1 MEPMNFSKG
10 LLENFSVVHTSRLMV
25 LSVRDVY
32 WSDWG
37 SEQRI
42 LRGLKMAGSQEP
54 RRGAKENKSRKL
66 AEGNSEESCS
76 SVRGVHRIR
85 RRLSY

>member
-1 MEPMNFSKG
+1 
-10 LLENFSVVHTSRLMV
+10 
-25 LSVRDVY
+25 VRDVY
-32 WSDWG
+32 GSDWG

-66 AEGNSEESCS
+66 AEGNSAMP
-76 SVRGVHRIR
+76 SVR
-85 RRLSY
+85 

>member
-1 MEPMNFSKG
+1 MVN
-10 LLENFSVVHTSRLMV
+10 NSRLIV
-25 LSVRDVY
+25 LAVRDVY

-54 RRGAKENKSRKL
+54 RRGAKENKTRKL
-66 AEGNSEESCS
+66 EERNSAVPSMRS
-76 SVRGVHRIR
+76 KGVFP
-85 RRLSY
+85 